1 MITTPK
7 RFDINN
13 PVPITFGINP
23 VIKNTI
29 PVLAGLLRACPELVE
44 GKDAKIMT
52 KPAKKKPL
60 KYKNINR

>member
-1 MITTPK
+1 
-7 RFDINN
+7 
-13 PVPITFGINP
+13 

-44 GKDAKIMT
+44 GKGAKIMT
-52 KPAKKKPL
+52 KPTKKKPL